1 MKRQNNVRAKKARD
15 RILDETCTD
24 YVTDVYEAPGFVE
37 VHGMSGGNDV
47 CYRVYDNGRIH
58 ER

>member
-1 MKRQNNVRAKKARD
+1 MKRQHNTRAKKARD
-15 RILDETCTD
+15 RILDEACID
-24 YVTDVYEAPGFVE
+24 YVTDVYEAPSFVE

-47 CYRVYDNGRIH
+47 CYRVYDNGRIY